1 MKAILEFDL
10 PEDISELKQMMEA
23 NDYNLVLLDFNKWL
37 RNEIKYNNKNELQ
50 PVRDKLYNF
59 LSSHGIDLYDN

>member
-23 NDYNLVLLDFNKWL
+23 NDYNLVLLDFDQWL

-50 PVRDKLYNF
+50 PVRDKLYTF
-59 LSSHGIDLYDN
+59 LSSYGVDLYE